1 MKIKALDIID
11 GDSNILE
18 RFKDMTPGTEKHC
31 RNVSML
37 CESVGKNL
45 DNINIDNLVAASL
58 IHDIGKCCNPQY
70 FSENQDTDK
79 NIHDELDPSISYQY
93 ISRHI
98 SDGVLKLTQLGV
110 DCDVIRI
117 VSEHHGDTIIGSIYN
132 KAKDKSNKISDI
144 HYRYK
149 SCKPSC
155 VESCVLMI
163 CDVVE
168 SVCRS
173 ISNSGK
179 IGDTKNV
186 INNLINNLVDD
197 EQLDVLTIGEI
208 RIIKMVLLKEIES
221 MYHKRV
227 SYDDGDKD
235 DAAV

>member
-1 MKIKALDIID
+1 MITASDIIEEKT
-11 GDSNILE
+11 NIIE
-18 RFKDMTPGTEKHC
+18 RFKDITPGSEKHC

-37 CESVGKNL
+37 CESVSKNL
-45 DNINIDNLVAASL
+45 ETVNIENLLAAAK

-79 NIHDELDPSISYQY
+79 NIHDDLDPMISYQY

-98 SDGVLKLTQLGV
+98 SDGVLKLIQAGV
-110 DCDVIRI
+110 NCDVIRI
-117 VSEHHGDTIIGSIYN
+117 ISEHHGDTIIGSIYN
-132 KAKDKSNKISDI
+132 KAKEKSNNINDI

-155 VESCVLMI
+155 VESCLLMI

-168 SVCRS
+168 SACRS

-179 IGDTKNV
+179 LDDPKIV
-186 INNLINNLVDD
+186 IEGLINSLVDD

-208 RIIKMVLLKEIES
+208 RIVKSVLLKEIES
-221 MYHKRV
+221 IYHKRV
-227 SYDDGDKD
+227 SYDDGDNED
-235 DAAV
+235 GTI